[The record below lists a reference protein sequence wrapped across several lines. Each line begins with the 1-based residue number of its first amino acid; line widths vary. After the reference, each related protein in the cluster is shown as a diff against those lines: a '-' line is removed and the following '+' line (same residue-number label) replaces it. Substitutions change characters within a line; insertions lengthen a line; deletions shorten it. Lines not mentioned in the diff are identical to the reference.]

1 MSCYVGNCTTLENC
15 RREELISECSSRD
28 YDACITTIVQ
38 KGRER
43 LQVSQLSSPF
53 LQPTVGWRLWRN
65 VGWVRIVGPVSTT
78 GGRTNVIE
86 SLTRTPTPAPPAAP
100 TPCATRPP
108 PSSTVSPPSFSLFT
122 SHLINLLTAGGYFHF
137 SPLQFNR
144 QDLFICFDKK

>member
-53 LQPTVGWRLWRN
+53 LQLTVGWRLWRN

-86 SLTRTPTPAPPAAP
+86 SLTRTPTPAQPAAA
-100 TPCATRPP
+100 TPCATQPARH
-108 PSSTVSPPSFSLFT
+108 SPVWPDSFLVFT
-122 SHLINLLTAGGYFHF
+122 SHLINLLTAASLFHF
-137 SPLQFNR
+137 Y
-144 QDLFICFDKK
+144 QDLFMFW